1 MHSYKLSC
9 VPRYHKMNKTASP
22 TSRHLPLM
30 HKGQDLRRSAVFG
43 RGGAQHIARP
53 NVQNIPLVFSLRW
66 AISPTLTLPHR
77 DSSLLWPFP
86 HHLATRGSLAVP
98 SPEEENPS
106 KVRLQNAEGEEN
118 LEILRS
124 VWKETEH
131 QQERD
136 TGALVMVINEHR
148 YYQCTAGLRLYAGM
162 TQPVLLQ
169 RLWSWYILYTED
181 ENLTRKST
189 DPMTKAKSHVGTDC
203 KCRNHP
209 EEILWLDGRKQTT
222 TKNNDSPISSHFG
235 RDLKALEERSRQNT
249 YAGLTNWKDQ

>member
-1 MHSYKLSC
+1 M
-9 VPRYHKMNKTASP
+9 
-22 TSRHLPLM
+22 
-30 HKGQDLRRSAVFG
+30 
-43 RGGAQHIARP
+43 
-53 NVQNIPLVFSLRW
+53 
-66 AISPTLTLPHR
+66 AISP
-77 DSSLLWPFP
+77 SSGYTW
-86 HHLATRGSLAVP
+86 VP
-98 SPEEENPS
+98 CSPIPWRRKS
-106 KVRLQNAEGEEN
+106 FKGQTPKCKGEEN

-203 KCRNHP
+203 KCRNQP

-235 RDLKALEERSRQNT
+235 RDLTALEERSRQNT